1 MKGRASVVTQSSHT
15 WVRCWHCGS
24 LALLVLL
31 AACGLAPVG
40 VAQDT
45 DEAPLNASGGE
56 LLADQACYDVLHYDL
71 TLAIDTSAQTID
83 GQLIMTAAVL
93 AASEQIALDLDNR
106 LTVSAVSVNGQPAS
120 WDHSDGRI
128 VLTGLALKPGA
139 SIAVGVSYGGAPR
152 VAPNPPWDG
161 GFTWETT
168 DDGSPWVATSCQGE
182 GADLWWPCK
191 DHPSDKPEGMDLR
204 FDVSA
209 DLVAASN
216 GVLVSNTLIGQGKRR
231 FHWRTE
237 QPISNYCVALNLGP
251 YVTVST
257 VVEGVSGDD
266 FPFVF
271 YVLPENVAAARAALP
286 DFVDHLRFFE
296 QTIGP
301 YPFRAEKYG
310 LVETPH
316 LGMEH
321 QTIVAYGNR
330 YRQGSEDYDWLH
342 HHEASH
348 EWWANLVTAA
358 DWKDMWIHEGFGTY
372 MQALYL
378 EQRFGVDSYRAKMA
392 SARAQLNNRRPV
404 APRETRDSKQIYFG
418 QDGAFDNDIYDKG
431 SWVLHALRWVLGD
444 EPFFAGLKRVAYP
457 TAEHALATDGSQ
469 VRLVDTEEVRALF
482 EETAGRDL
490 ARFFEVYLRQ
500 PELPELLVSREG
512 AVLSLRWQVADGGP
526 LEVPVPVEIDGRSV
540 RVAMPGGR
548 GQIDLAAASRQQG
561 SRPGS
566 GPDAVEVLIDPHG
579 WLLRAEPGQH

>member
-1 MKGRASVVTQSSHT
+1 MSDSARVIAPGTWP
-15 WVRCWHCGS
+15 WVRWGHWGV
-24 LALLVLL
+24 LALLSVA

-40 VAQDT
+40 LAQDA
-45 DEAPLNASGGE
+45 DETTLNASGGE
-56 LLADQACYDVLHYDL
+56 LQADQACYDVLHYDL
-71 TLAIDTSAQTID
+71 TLAIDTAVQTID
-83 GQLIMTAAVL
+83 GQLIMTAAVV
-93 AASEQIALDLDNR
+93 AASEQLALDLDDR
-106 LTVSAVSVNGQPAS
+106 LEVSAVTLDGQAVS
-120 WDHSDGRI
+120 WQHSDGRI
-128 VLTGLALKPGA
+128 VLSGLSLRPGA
-139 SIAVGVSYGGAPR
+139 SLEVAVSYGGTPR

-168 DDGSPWVATSCQGE
+168 ADGSPWVATSCQGE

-216 GVLVSNTLIGQGKRR
+216 GVLVSDTLIGGGRRR

-237 QPISNYCVALNLGP
+237 QPISNYCVALNLAP
-251 YVTVST
+251 YVTLST
-257 VVEGVSGDD
+257 VVEGVAGDD

-271 YVLPENVAAARAALP
+271 YVLPENVEKARAALP

-296 QTIGP
+296 QTVGP

-321 QTIVAYGNR
+321 QTVIAYGNR

-378 EQRFGVDSYRAKMA
+378 EQRFGVEAYRAKMT
-392 SARAQLNNRRPV
+392 STRARLNNRRPV

-418 QDGAFDNDIYDKG
+418 PDGGFDNDIYDKG
-431 SWVLHALRWVLGD
+431 AWVLHDLRWVLGD
-444 EPFFAGLKRVAYP
+444 EAFFAGLKRVAYP
-457 TAEHALATDGSQ
+457 TAEHLRATDGSQ

-500 PELPELLVSREG
+500 PELPELLVSQDEG
-512 AVLSLRWQVADGGP
+512 VLSLRWQVADGGP
-526 LEVPVPVEIDGRSV
+526 LEVPVPVEINGRPL
-540 RVAMPGGR
+540 RVDMSGGQ
-548 GQIDLAAASRQQG
+548 GQVNLEAASRPEG
-561 SRPGS
+561 SAHSSRP
-566 GPDAVEVLIDPHG
+566 DTVEVLIDPHG
-579 WLLRAEPGQH
+579 WLLRAE